1 MNNINLI
8 GYRGCGKSAV
18 GRKLAEALRSPF
30 VDSDAVFVEWSGF
43 SIAEFVAKS
52 GWESF
57 RRLETDIL
65 IDCCQQNEIVLA
77 TGGGVVL
84 APENRSLLQK
94 NGITLWLQ
102 ASPETILTRLKNDPQ
117 SSSLRPPLSSLAR
130 ADEIKIGLKEREPL
144 YRDLA
149 DFMIPV
155 DQYEVDEVV
164 SRIVKILEKLD
175 PILTLNRV
183 RP

>member
-1 MNNINLI
+1 MYNINLI

-18 GRKLAEALRSPF
+18 GRKLAEILQRPF
-30 VDSDAVFVEWSGF
+30 VDSDAVFVERAGL
-43 SIAEFVAKS
+43 SIADFVAKS

-117 SSSLRPPLSSLAR
+117 SSFLRPPLSSLDL

-144 YRDLA
+144 YRELA
-149 DFMIPV
+149 NFIISV
-155 DQYEVDEVV
+155 DPYGVYEIV
-164 SRIVKILEKLD
+164 SQIVKILGK
-175 PILTLNRV
+175 
-183 RP
+183 